1 MAASPREIAEQ
12 LSSNSLQ
19 PNRRSICFVGMSNLP
34 VLARQYN
41 KHPIGGEQVQHTLL
55 ARALAKRG
63 YRVSMVTADYGQVD
77 SATWDDITVYKA
89 FAFAEGLPLLR
100 FVHPRWSKLWSALK
114 RADADVYYT
123 SCAGAIV
130 GQLAMFCARFK
141 RRFIFRAASDSDC
154 KPGELLVQ
162 YWRDRKLYE
171 YGLRHADGILT
182 QSAHQ
187 QALLRSNYG
196 VDSTVA
202 GMLVQGTSETRNFE
216 ERDIP
221 ILWVNNFRPLKR
233 PEVYLEMARELASL
247 HFHVVG
253 GAAPG
258 NTEYFRQM
266 RAQAQQIANVSFHGQ
281 VAYHDVNDFYHRA
294 RVLVNTSEIEGFPN
308 SYLQA
313 WAHGTPVIT
322 FIDPDGIIERE
333 GLGYVVKDTSE
344 LLARVQRLAVD
355 AKTWAQI
362 SARCLAF
369 MDREFADDRILEPYR
384 QMFDGSLREGAR

>member
-1 MAASPREIAEQ
+1 MAASPRELTER
-12 LSSNSLQ
+12 LCSSSPQ
-19 PNRRSICFVGMSNLP
+19 SDRRSICFVGMSNLP
-34 VLARQYN
+34 VLAREYN
-41 KHPIGGEQVQHTLL
+41 KHSIGGEQVQHTLL

-77 SATWDDITVYKA
+77 GSVWDEITVYKA

-123 SCAGAIV
+123 SCAGSIV
-130 GQLAMFCARFK
+130 GQLAMFCTRFN

-154 KPGELLVQ
+154 KPSELLVQ

-187 QALLRSNYG
+187 QALLRKNYG
-196 VDSTVA
+196 LDSTVA
-202 GMLVQGTSETRNFE
+202 GMLVQGSSERRNCE

-221 ILWVNNFRPLKR
+221 VLWVNNFRPLKR
-233 PEVYLEMARELASL
+233 PEVYLEAARELSSL

-258 NTEYFRQM
+258 NTAYFRQI
-266 RAQAQQIANVSFHGQ
+266 REQAQQIANVSFHGQ
-281 VAYHDVNDFYHRA
+281 IAYHDVNDFYHRA

-333 GLGYVVKDTSE
+333 GLGCVVKDKSE
-344 LLARVQRLAVD
+344 LIARVQHLATD
-355 AKTWAQI
+355 AKTWAQV

-369 MDREFADDRILEPYR
+369 MGREFADDRILEPYR
-384 QMFDGSLREGAR
+384 QMFDSSSREAVR